1 MNLTRC
7 VSSIIVTFVKGIAMS
22 NETKLFQVMT
32 PEDLRVIEMA
42 ARRAQAEEMLRLV
55 RLAATNVKAFF
66 ARAAAAIRIRRAGTA
81 ARHGA

>member
-1 MNLTRC
+1 
-7 VSSIIVTFVKGIAMS
+7 MS

-66 ARAAAAIRIRRAGTA
+66 VRAAAAIRVRRAGTA